1 MRQLNGGAASAK
13 REAQAQLLNM
23 LNLEKLYHELLTID
37 REQACYYGNEN
48 NKKADSTASFS
59 SVYATS
65 EMLGFNNNGFK
76 MT

>member
-37 REQACYYGNEN
+37 RE
-48 NKKADSTASFS
+48 
-59 SVYATS
+59 
-65 EMLGFNNNGFK
+65 
-76 MT
+76 